1 MLQRKTEILNQKIFD
16 LISLGNEHFI
26 LIIVDLEREILR
38 SVVDLER
45 EIIRSVVD
53 LKEIFYAASL
63 I

>member
-26 LIIVDLEREILR
+26 LIIVDLEREI
-38 SVVDLER
+38 
-45 EIIRSVVD
+45 IRSVVD